1 MNCKETSN
9 NIITDNAITHRLT
22 YLYGRWCD
30 EHEYEDINDY
40 LTNFKQLVPNAIKA
54 HKRPFGFSVQ
64 CDDGVMVIKVKSK
77 GSNVVIDMVF
87 KR

>member
-1 MNCKETSN
+1 MNCKETA
-9 NIITDNAITHRLT
+9 DNLIANDVVMKRLV

-40 LTNFKQLVPNAIKA
+40 LTNFKQVVPDAIKA

-64 CDDGVMVIKVKSK
+64 CDDGVMVFEVKAK
-77 GSNVVIDMVF
+77 GSNVVIGIVF

>member
-1 MNCKETSN
+1 MNCKETADSLIAN
-9 NIITDNAITHRLT
+9 DVVMQRLV

-40 LTNFKQLVPNAIKA
+40 LTNFKQLVPDAIKA

-64 CDDGVMVIKVKSK
+64 CDDGVMVFEVKAK
-77 GSNVVIDMVF
+77 GSNVVIGIVF